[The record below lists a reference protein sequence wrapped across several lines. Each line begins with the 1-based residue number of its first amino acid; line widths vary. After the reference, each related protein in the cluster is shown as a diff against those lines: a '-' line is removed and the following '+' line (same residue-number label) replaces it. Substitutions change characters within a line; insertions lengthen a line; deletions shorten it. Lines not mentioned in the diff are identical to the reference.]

1 MFDSNEVVFF
11 INVYN
16 HCPDNE
22 NIGYIL
28 NEMQLGD
35 LKMFTNQYHLIKQKH
50 EENYKFI
57 STIKY
62 FLAI

>member
-16 HCPDNE
+16 QCPDNE
-22 NIGYIL
+22 NIGYIGNL
-28 NEMQLGD
+28 DIYTDQYYLLSRNM
-35 LKMFTNQYHLIKQKH
+35 KKTTNSSQQ
-50 EENYKFI
+50 
-57 STIKY
+57 TKY

>member
-1 MFDSNEVVFF
+1 MFDGNEVVFF

-28 NEMQLGD
+28 NEMQLGVPS
-35 LKMFTNQYHLIKQKH
+35 Y
-50 EENYKFI
+50 
-57 STIKY
+57 
-62 FLAI
+62 

>member
-1 MFDSNEVVFF
+1 MFDGNEVVFF

-16 HCPDNE
+16 QCPDNE
-22 NIGYIL
+22 IIGYIG
-28 NEMQLGD
+28 NEILS
-35 LKMFTNQYHLIKQKH
+35 TEQKH

-62 FLAI
+62 FLAIWRHIIDSTF